1 MKLIVSTCGTSI
13 FTNNSSPEIREILN
27 KYTNYSYDEIHG
39 IPEKDRET
47 IDEHISRKAQEIDQT
62 NDLQEISRMS
72 AELNGII
79 RIYNNQIPNPQNK
92 NNQDFHFL
100 VHSDTYLGT
109 KAAEIVENWLRRRFN
124 QVQSCSI
131 RNLRTD
137 TIENFRAAVT
147 ELVKFCYETIKGY
160 RERRYHVIF
169 NLTGGF
175 KSVQGIMQTLGMF
188 YADEC
193 VYIFETGNE
202 LLRIPKLPI
211 KLEVEDTIRN
221 NLTQF
226 RKLSLGQTLNRQEC
240 NNIPETFLFFV
251 DDKVTLNEWGEL
263 AWREVKDKIYS
274 EKLLDSP
281 SERIRYS
288 EQFVR
293 DVNNLPANRKKEIN
307 ERIDQLYQYIVSNG
321 MQNPDSLSFHQ
332 LQGNHVGSTHEFYAW
347 SDGAAKRIY
356 CHYEDNV
363 IVIDRLGEHL

>member
-27 KYTNYSYDEIHG
+27 KYTNYSYDEI
-39 IPEKDRET
+39 PQNDREI
-47 IDEHISRKAQEIDQT
+47 IDEHISRRAQEIDQA
-62 NDLQEISRMS
+62 NDLQKISRMS

-79 RIYNNQIPNPQNK
+79 RIYNNQLPNPQNK

-100 VHSDTYLGT
+100 VHSDTYLGR
-109 KAAEIVENWLRRRFN
+109 KAAEIVGNWLSKRFTN
-124 QVQSCSI
+124 VQLYPI
-131 RNLRTD
+131 TNLRTD
-137 TIENFRAAVT
+137 NIENFRAAVT

-160 RERRYHVIF
+160 KERRYYVIF

-240 NNIPETFLFFV
+240 INIPETFLFFV
-251 DDKVTLNEWGEL
+251 DNKVTLNEWGEL
-263 AWREVKDKIYS
+263 AWREVKDEIYS

-281 SERIRYS
+281 SERIKYS

-293 DVNNLPANRKKEIN
+293 YVNNLPANRKKEIN
-307 ERIDQLYQYIVSNG
+307 ERIDQLYQYIVSNRE
-321 MQNPDSLSFHQ
+321 QNLQSFRFHK
-332 LQGNHVGSTHEFYAW
+332 LQRNHGRSTHEFYAW
-347 SDGAAKRIY
+347 SNGSADRIY

>member
-13 FTNNSSPEIREILN
+13 FTNNSSSEIREILN
-27 KYTNYSYDEIHG
+27 KYTNYSYNEI
-39 IPEKDRET
+39 PQDDRKN
-47 IDEHISRKAQEIDQT
+47 IDKHISSRAQEIDQA
-62 NDLQEISRMS
+62 NDLQEISKMS

-79 RIYNNQIPNPQNK
+79 RIYNNQLPNPQNK

-100 VHSDTYLGT
+100 IHSDTYLGT

-124 QVQSCSI
+124 QVNRHQI
-131 RNLRTD
+131 KNLKTD
-137 TIENFRAAVT
+137 NIENFRTAVT

-160 RERRYHVIF
+160 REQRYYVIF

-211 KLEVEDTIRN
+211 KLEVEETIRN

-240 NNIPETFLFFV
+240 INIPETFLFFV
-251 DDKVTLNEWGEL
+251 DDKVILNEWGEL

-293 DVNNLPANRKKEIN
+293 DINNLSPNRKKEIN

-321 MQNPDSLSFHQ
+321 MQNPNSLSFHQ
-332 LQGNHVGSTHEFYAW
+332 LQGNHGISTHEFYAW
-347 SDGAAKRIY
+347 SNGAADRIY